1 MQITRCT
8 KCMGE
13 LKDGVRVCPRCGFEQ
28 DSIAQPGIALKRNTI
43 LHGRY
48 LIGNVIGQGG
58 FGITYVGWD
67 LTLEMKVAVKEYF
80 PSGAASRTNSISN
93 QIQWESIN
101 QGSEERSE
109 GLERFLKE
117 ARRMARLDEVPS
129 IVRVRDAFGENGTA
143 YIVMDFVEG
152 VTLKTYLLGHGVLRY
167 EECMKLLSP
176 ILDSLAVIHDN
187 GFIHRDIS
195 PDNIMLRPDGSARL
209 LDMGAAVDVTAN
221 EGHASMAVVKR
232 NFSAPEQYME
242 SESLGSWTDV
252 YAMGATIYYC
262 MTGKVVPEA
271 LEREFKKTPL
281 YFDPALNIPAH
292 VIGALSGALELHA
305 EKRIR
310 DMREFKER
318 LMEEEGTLPPKPQE
332 ESQPEFQEIPPT
344 LPFQGNGDEMKTVPY
359 TGNVEQEKKAEA
371 PIRFHWTEEGEKEKK
386 APAQEKKTS
395 VEEPKTPVS
404 GIFHWPEEEKIESRR
419 NRERE
424 MKGEHKI
431 QKAFPRLKETESVQ
445 QQEQSK
451 EPGTVKSGAKL
462 PVNSKRIGKKWF
474 GIAIAV
480 AVLLA
485 AAFSIAYLK
494 MDRTYK
500 TEDWTYKKM
509 DNGGICLV
517 EYIGERTEL
526 LELPSEIEGQPVL
539 RLGEEGGQGCSLAFS
554 PVREIVLPDQLE
566 EIEDFAFSLAMQLE
580 TIILPKSLV
589 TIEKGAFVDCAN
601 LKQLELPEGL
611 KTIGVAAFSGCS
623 GLNQLELPEGLETI
637 ERSAFRDTG
646 IKKITI
652 PATVNKLGCAT
663 GILDMEQV
671 NFEGGKYKI
680 IDGVIYNKDGN
691 ELIDFSCSIS
701 GTFVIPSEIDMINE
715 WTFSGNSLEE
725 VEIPGSV
732 KIIKEGTFAGATKLR
747 KIVIGDGVELLGW
760 SSFAECKALTEIVIP
775 KSVKEIGEEAF
786 CDCPALSKVTIPESV
801 KVIGKGAFKDS
812 PNLKSV
818 TISRDCQVGEEAFGP
833 DVEIKYY
840 D

>member
-332 ESQPEFQEIPPT
+332 AVRPEAGETSQAETKGAPGPVPGDMPEPESRHMPGAGSQPEFQEILPT
-344 LPFQGNGDEMKTVPY
+344 VPFMENGDEMKTVPY
-359 TGNVEQEKKAEA
+359 TGDVGQKEKTEA
-371 PIRFHWTEEGEKEKK
+371 PNSH
-386 APAQEKKTS
+386 
-395 VEEPKTPVS
+395 
-404 GIFHWPEEEKIESRR
+404 HWPETEETKPSRNLERKMKRKGKICGVFRRPKEKGGRKKRIYYGIAAGIVLLCALHIVTTVRKYGLTMEEKGVAIHEYPY
-419 NRERE
+419 E
-424 MKGEHKI
+424 GE
-431 QKAFPRLKETESVQ
+431 QY
-445 QQEQSK
+445 
-451 EPGTVKSGAKL
+451 VKVPDRILGL
-462 PVNSKRIGKKWF
+462 PVLEIDWGIG
-474 GIAIAV
+474 GSV
-480 AVLLA
+480 ARA
-485 AAFSIAYLK
+485 A
-494 MDRTYK
+494 
-500 TEDWTYKKM
+500 
-509 DNGGICLV
+509 
-517 EYIGERTEL
+517 
-526 LELPSEIEGQPVL
+526 LE
-539 RLGEEGGQGCSLAFS
+539 
-554 PVREIVLPDQLE
+554 EIVLPEKLQTIGYMAFYGCKDLE
-566 EIEDFAFSLAMQLE
+566 KI
-580 TIILPKSLV
+580 
-589 TIEKGAFVDCAN
+589 
-601 LKQLELPEGL
+601 ELPEGL
-611 KTIGVAAFSGCS
+611 TTIEGLAFHDTGLTEIAIPSTVDTIECGADLLEIPQVNIAEGNPYYIQKDGMICKTDGELTAFPSSREGSFAIPSEFYAIGDFAFYHTSLSEVTIPGTVRVIKWQAFAEGVNLQKVVMEDGVEELESHSFSGCEALS
-623 GLNQLELPEGLETI
+623 EV
-637 ERSAFRDTG
+637 
-646 IKKITI
+646 TI
-652 PATVNKLGCAT
+652 PASVKRIGDWAFYRT
-663 GILDMEQV
+663 
-671 NFEGGKYKI
+671 
-680 IDGVIYNKDGN
+680 
-691 ELIDFSCSIS
+691 
-701 GTFVIPSEIDMINE
+701 
-715 WTFSGNSLEE
+715 SLRE
-725 VEIPGSV
+725 VTIPGSV
-732 KIIKEGTFAGATKLR
+732 EVVESLAFSNIAGLQKVVIEEGVKEL
-747 KIVIGDGVELLGW
+747 EY
-760 SSFAECKALTEIVIP
+760 SSFSDCEALSEVIIP
-775 KSVKEIGEEAF
+775 RSVKKIGERAF
-786 CDCPALSKVTIPESV
+786 EGCKSLKTVTV
-801 KVIGKGAFKDS
+801 
-812 PNLKSV
+812 
-818 TISRDCQVGEEAFGP
+818 SRDCEIHQTAFWTNFLDS
-833 DVEIKYY
+833 DVKINYY